1 MSGFSQELKVKIKG
15 YLTRYETRQSSII
28 PILHCIQDE
37 HDWVH
42 PEHIDILESE
52 YGFNRVQVKEVI
64 SFYDIFSDQPAKK
77 YRVRFCNNVTCYMLG
92 SKKIISHLKGKVK
105 EAGDNC
111 DFSVEPFPCL
121 GKCDGAPVML
131 VNKDRY
137 ENLSVE
143 NVGDVLNK
151 IAPFPS

>member
-1 MSGFSQELKVKIKG
+1 MTGFSKELKEKIKG

-37 HDWVH
+37 HYWIH
-42 PEHIDILESE
+42 PEHVDILESE

-64 SFYDIFSDQPAKK
+64 SFYDIFSDQPKNK
-77 YRVRFCNNVTCYMLG
+77 YKIRFCNNITCHMLG
-92 SKKIISHLKGKVK
+92 SQNVLDHLNHKVK
-105 EAGDNC
+105 AAGKNTE
-111 DFSVEPFPCL
+111 FSVEPFACL

-137 ENLSVE
+137 ENVSLE
-143 NVGDVLNK
+143 NVDATLNK
-151 IAPFPS
+151 IAPFPT